1 MELQLIRNATVK
13 MSYAGKTL
21 LLDPYLGEKGSG
33 PSYTGKEHSPV
44 VPLPIPLEEILDGV
58 EAVVVSHAHS
68 DHFDTTAR
76 EILPKNLPLL
86 CQPEDEETMRDL
98 GFIDVHPVAGT
109 LWLDEIS
116 VSRTP
121 GRHGSGAV
129 LKDMGVVS
137 GFFFEAPGEPSVY
150 WAGDTVLTDEIREL
164 LRVRKPDVV
173 LTHSCGAVWGGG
185 VHILMDDE
193 QTVEVCRLVSE
204 SVVVAIH
211 METVDHA
218 TVTRRQ
224 LRETARKNGIPD
236 ERLLIPLDGESV
248 KMPVRN

>member
-1 MELQLIRNATVK
+1 MT
-13 MSYAGKTL
+13 YAGKHL

-44 VPLPIPLEEILDGV
+44 VPLPIPLEEVLAGV
-58 EAVVVSHAHS
+58 EAVVVSHVHS
-68 DHFDTTAR
+68 DHFDKTAR
-76 EILPKNLPLL
+76 EILPKDLPLL
-86 CQPEDEETMRDL
+86 CQPEDEKTMRDL
-98 GFIDVHPVAGT
+98 GFSEVHPVAGT

-116 VSRTP
+116 VSRTT

-150 WAGDTVLTDEIREL
+150 WAGDTVLTEEIREL
-164 LRVRKPDVV
+164 LRVRRPDVV
-173 LTHSCGAVWGGG
+173 LTHSCGAVWGEG
-185 VHILMDDE
+185 VHILMDDV
-193 QTVEVCRLVSE
+193 QTAEICRLLPE

-211 METVDHA
+211 MEAVDHA
-218 TVTRRQ
+218 TVNRTQ
-224 LRETARKNGIPD
+224 LRETARRSGVAD

-248 KMPVRN
+248 SL

>member
-13 MSYAGKTL
+13 MSYSGKTL

-33 PSYTGKEHSPV
+33 PSYAGKEHSPV
-44 VPLPIPLEEILDGV
+44 VPLPIPLEEVLAGV
-58 EAVVVSHAHS
+58 EAILASHVHS

-76 EILPKNLPLL
+76 EILPKDLPLL
-86 CQPEDEETMRDL
+86 CQPENEQTMRDL
-98 GFIDVHPVAGT
+98 GFTDVHPVAGK

-129 LKDMGVVS
+129 LKDMGIVS
-137 GFFFEAPGEPSVY
+137 GFFFEAPGEPSIY

-173 LTHSCGAVWGGG
+173 LTHSCGAVWGEGTL
-185 VHILMDDE
+185 ILMDDV
-193 QTVEVCRLVSE
+193 QTVEVCRLAPE
-204 SVVVAIH
+204 STVVAIH
-211 METVDHA
+211 MEAVDHA
-218 TVTRRQ
+218 TVSRTQ
-224 LRETARKNGIPD
+224 LRETARKSGISD

-248 KMPVRN
+248 AL

>member
-13 MSYAGKTL
+13 LTYAGKTL

-33 PSYTGKEHSPV
+33 PSYTGKERSPV
-44 VPLPIPLEEILDGV
+44 VPLPISLEEILDGV
-58 EAVVVSHAHS
+58 DAVVVSHVHS

-76 EILPKNLPLL
+76 EILPKELPLL
-86 CQPEDEETMRDL
+86 CQPEDEKTMRDL
-98 GFIDVHPVAGT
+98 GFNDVHPVAGA
-109 LWLDEIS
+109 LWLDDIS
-116 VSRTP
+116 VARTP

-164 LRVRKPDVV
+164 LRVRKPDLV
-173 LTHSCGAVWGGG
+173 LTHSCGAVWGDG
-185 VHILMDDE
+185 VYILMDDE
-193 QTVEVCRLVSE
+193 QTAEVCRLAPE

-211 METVDHA
+211 MEAVDHA
-218 TVTRRQ
+218 TVSRTQ

-248 KMPVRN
+248 IIRDRG

>member
-13 MSYAGKTL
+13 MTYAGKLL

-33 PSYTGKEHSPV
+33 PSYAGKEHSPV

-58 EAVVVSHAHS
+58 EAIVVSHAHS

-76 EILPKNLPLL
+76 EILPKDLPLL
-86 CQPEDEETMRDL
+86 CQPEDEQTMRNL
-98 GFIDVHPVAGT
+98 GFTDVHPVAET

-173 LTHSCGAVWGGG
+173 LTHSCGAVWGERTL
-185 VHILMDDE
+185 ILMDDA
-193 QTVEVCRLVSE
+193 QTAEVCLLAPGST
-204 SVVVAIH
+204 VVAIH
-211 METVDHA
+211 MEAVDHA
-218 TVTRRQ
+218 TVSRKQ
-224 LRETARKNGIPD
+224 LRETARKSGIPD

-248 KMPVRN
+248 RL

>member
-13 MSYAGKTL
+13 LTYAGKLL

-33 PSYTGKEHSPV
+33 PSYAGKEHSPV
-44 VPLPIPLEEILDGV
+44 VPLPIPLEEILAGV
-58 EAVVVSHAHS
+58 EAVVVSHVHS

-76 EILPKNLPLL
+76 EILPKDIPLL
-86 CQPEDEETMRDL
+86 CQPEDEITMRDL
-98 GFIDVHPVAGT
+98 GFTDVHPVAGT
-109 LWLDEIS
+109 LWLDD
-116 VSRTP
+116 VSIARTP

>member
-13 MSYAGKTL
+13 MSFAGKML

-44 VPLPIPLEEILDGV
+44 VSLPIALEEVLDGV
-58 EAVVVSHAHS
+58 DAVVVSHVHS

-76 EILPKNLPLL
+76 EILPKDLPLL
-86 CQPEDEETMRDL
+86 CQPEDEQTMRDL
-98 GFIDVHPVAGT
+98 GFTDVHPVAGT

-116 VSRTP
+116 VSRTS

-164 LRVRKPDVV
+164 LR
-173 LTHSCGAVWGGG
+173 
-185 VHILMDDE
+185 
-193 QTVEVCRLVSE
+193 Q
-204 SVVVAIH
+204 
-211 METVDHA
+211 
-218 TVTRRQ
+218 
-224 LRETARKNGIPD
+224 TARKSGIPD
-236 ERLLIPLDGESV
+236 ERLLIPRDGESV
-248 KMPVRN
+248 LLSAFPPESTADFGAHIEAPPEQPPKITEGRRTLRIDLEWSF

>member
-1 MELQLIRNATVK
+1 
-13 MSYAGKTL
+13 MSYSGKTL

-33 PSYTGKEHSPV
+33 PSYAGKEHSPV

-76 EILPKNLPLL
+76 EILPKDRPLL
-86 CQPEDEETMRDL
+86 CQPEDEHTMRDL
-98 GFIDVHPVAGT
+98 RFTDVHPVAGM

-150 WAGDTVLTDEIREL
+150 WTGDTVLTDEIREL
-164 LRVRKPDVV
+164 LRVRRPDVV
-173 LTHSCGAVWGGG
+173 LTHSCGAVWGEGTHHSDGRRADCGG
-185 VHILMDDE
+185 MPPCAGKHRRRHPHGSGGPRHGE
-193 QTVEVCRLVSE
+193 QDAAPRNGKKKRHS
-204 SVVVAIH
+204 
-211 METVDHA
+211 
-218 TVTRRQ
+218 RRAPADPARRREHRNPAPQ
-224 LRETARKNGIPD
+224 LIRETHV
-236 ERLLIPLDGESV
+236 LS
-248 KMPVRN
+248 

>member
-13 MSYAGKTL
+13 MSFAGKML

-44 VPLPIPLEEILDGV
+44 VPLPIALEEVLDGV
-58 EAVVVSHAHS
+58 DAVVVSHVHS

-76 EILPKNLPLL
+76 EILPKDLPLL
-86 CQPEDEETMRDL
+86 CQPEDEQTMRDL
-98 GFIDVHPVAGT
+98 GFTDVHPVAGT

-116 VSRTP
+116 VSRTS

-164 LRVRKPDVV
+164 LRVRMPDVV
-173 LTHSCGAVWGGG
+173 LTHSCGAVWGEGTL
-185 VHILMDDE
+185 ILMDDA
-193 QTVEVCRLVSE
+193 QTAEVCRISPE
-204 SVVVAIH
+204 STVVAIH

-218 TVTRRQ
+218 TVTRKQ
-224 LRETARKNGIPD
+224 LRETARKSGLSD
-236 ERLLIPLDGESV
+236 ERLLIPLDGETVQIWARS
-248 KMPVRN
+248 